1 MDVFNSINY
10 RQPYT
15 SQDYPVLKSLS
26 DNLYIQYS
34 INASKSDLVVRAE
47 TCRATPTNRPY
58 DTPQYVFIADGCDKD
73 ETIRHYSYGMSSVQR
88 FSMQAFR
95 FLSDHRFVYLHC
107 DLVVCHRYDYNSTCA
122 RSTSCSRRY
131 RRDVDQQSEDV
142 SGMYALSFG
151 PVMKGKE
158 SADKSAGAHSEASN
172 TTLIGSLN
180 GFGCLSVVLIGALL
194 FMIQRSRRRRSDQT
208 QTGVENKGEL
218 SMQNLGYT

>member
-1 MDVFNSINY
+1 
-10 RQPYT
+10 
-15 SQDYPVLKSLS
+15 
-26 DNLYIQYS
+26 
-34 INASKSDLVVRAE
+34 
-47 TCRATPTNRPY
+47 
-58 DTPQYVFIADGCDKD
+58 
-73 ETIRHYSYGMSSVQR
+73 
-88 FSMQAFR
+88 MQAFR
-95 FLSDHRFVYLHC
+95 FLSERRFVYLHC

-172 TTLIGSLN
+172 TTLIGSLI

-208 QTGVENKGEL
+208 QTGGENKGAL